1 MSIELDRA
9 ARAGRLR
16 LGSTQRQLSTRIGI
30 SQTALSKIE
39 RGLGARAP
47 LKTWISLGIALDRPL
62 AVSFSR
68 PLGDLRAPLDAGH
81 LEIQEHVLRL
91 AGATGR
97 HGTFELPT
105 RPSDPAR
112 STDVGLR
119 DDRHRALIQVECWN
133 TFGDLG
139 AAIRATTRKSAE
151 AAAHSIATT
160 PGDAEPYR
168 VATVWVVRATAT
180 NRRLLATYPH
190 IIDAAFPGSSRNWCQ
205 ALADGA
211 APPADPGLVW
221 FDHATGRVTEHRRV
235 TMPA

>member
-1 MSIELDRA
+1 MSRA
-9 ARAGRLR
+9 RL
-16 LGSTQRQLSTRIGI
+16 
-30 SQTALSKIE
+30 SQIE
-39 RGLGARAP
+39 RGNGAGTP
-47 LKTWISLGIALDRPL
+47 LQAWIALGIALGRPL
-62 AVSFSR
+62 AISFSR
-68 PLGDLRAPLDAGH
+68 PLGESRLPLDAGH

-91 AGATGR
+91 AHATGR
-97 HGTFELPT
+97 RGTFELPT
-105 RPSDPAR
+105 RPADPAR

-139 AAIRATTRKSAE
+139 AAIRATNRKSAE
-151 AAAHSIATT
+151 ASAHAIATT

-190 IIDAAFPGSSRNWCQ
+190 IIDAAFPGSSRNWSR
-205 ALADGA
+205 ALTDGA
-211 APPADPGLVW
+211 SPPAEPGLVW
-221 FDHATGRVTEHRRV
+221 FDPATGRVTEHRRA